1 MAREKKYRQR
11 SRADYSRGQVIAGG
25 GRCREGHGAASACV
39 DSARSLEAKLPSAVG
54 KLQPCGRR
62 DKDGGRI
69 NKAACLTRLA
79 RGGEGSLERAETGE
93 VAAVRDEDERCY
105 GGVVAVEGEKVSRQ
119 QAGGRLCVRRRPAI
133 VPALNGPA
141 GASC

>member
-1 MAREKKYRQR
+1 M
-11 SRADYSRGQVIAGG
+11 
-25 GRCREGHGAASACV
+25 
-39 DSARSLEAKLPSAVG
+39 
-54 KLQPCGRR
+54 
-62 DKDGGRI
+62 
-69 NKAACLTRLA
+69 
-79 RGGEGSLERAETGE
+79 ERAETGE